1 MTRSHSWADPAKE
14 SAPTGVPEGSAAQT
28 KSKGKEGGVHGKR
41 KFDDTEFDKP
51 DARKDM
57 FSVKKNE
64 KRTKK
69 IEAEQR
75 TYINPF
81 IPEPSLT
88 VAEHEAHSHAL
99 SQAQHNALFSDSSTG
114 GQSLFSKSLAST
126 SNQDTVLA
134 PSKVPASTSKARSQT
149 PSWPPLTLA
158 PLLHPQ
164 SKTAP
169 AKGQK
174 SPSVPRS
181 FLVPSTKHASSP
193 PILESTHF
201 STPSSSTQGPSVQ
214 QTHTLSP
221 STRWSALQKTSK
233 VVTDKIS
240 ALKTRVAHLED
251 ELQDTRDSVADMKKN
266 QQKTSAENDELM
278 KLCGEFGELKEE
290 SEAQGKLLHAIER
303 ILEGLKANGGSL
315 DKAMV
320 KIETSTRNNAFNVSN
335 ALYL

>member
-1 MTRSHSWADPAKE
+1 MTRSHSRADPAKE
-14 SAPTGVPEGSAAQT
+14 SALTGVPEGSAAQT
-28 KSKGKEGGVHGKR
+28 KSKGKEGGVCGKR

-88 VAEHEAHSHAL
+88 VAKHEAHSHAL
-99 SQAQHNALFSDSSTG
+99 SQAQHNALFSDLSTG

-169 AKGQK
+169 A
-174 SPSVPRS
+174 
-181 FLVPSTKHASSP
+181 
-193 PILESTHF
+193 
-201 STPSSSTQGPSVQ
+201 
-214 QTHTLSP
+214 
-221 STRWSALQKTSK
+221 
-233 VVTDKIS
+233 
-240 ALKTRVAHLED
+240 
-251 ELQDTRDSVADMKKN
+251 
-266 QQKTSAENDELM
+266 
-278 KLCGEFGELKEE
+278 
-290 SEAQGKLLHAIER
+290 
-303 ILEGLKANGGSL
+303 
-315 DKAMV
+315 
-320 KIETSTRNNAFNVSN
+320 
-335 ALYL
+335 